1 MKTKEFLSE
10 LRSSSIEE
18 LFSKRTA
25 VAEVLLKGRFKA
37 AVGQSVAGAALS
49 NLRRSLARVET
60 EISRRRSL

>member
-1 MKTKEFLSE
+1 MKRKEFLSE

-25 VAEVLLKGRFKA
+25 VAEELLKGRFKA

-60 EISRRRSL
+60 EISRRRS